1 MPRGRSCEAPRGWLH
16 PPKRE
21 GPGLVGTTH
30 GAADFKALLHRR
42 VRRVAP
48 AVASGTTLVPSMGFV
63 PLQGSFVFRSDPTVP
78 SRRGTTSAE
87 PRFDIRGAQAR
98 RLSAANRFEPMC
110 NRDPSSG
117 CPPLPRRSAVPGRRR
132 GAEAESNRRAFSA
145 RPRDPRWRVLVP
157 ALDRSRGRMPG
168 QCP

>member
-1 MPRGRSCEAPRGWLH
+1 MPHGRGRVAPRGWLH

-21 GPGLVGTTH
+21 GPGLVETNH
-30 GAADFKALLHRR
+30 GVADFKALLHRR

-63 PLQGSFVFRSDPTVP
+63 PLQGAFVFRSDPTVP
-78 SRRGTTSAE
+78 SRRGTASAE

-98 RLSAANRFEPMC
+98 RLSAANRFELTC

-157 ALDRSRGRMPG
+157 TLDRSRGRMPG
-168 QCP
+168 RCP